1 MRTLATPLAGRPP
14 AATQTARKLACAT
27 PATPSAIV
35 ARRGHTPVSLEGLTM
50 RVARKTPAAKK
61 ASETVT
67 LTTLGPPAPAVTS
80 PRNTK
85 FPVMKAVK
93 TFPRPRKLMAS
104 TAPDETVNAISNRLR
119 TLRSVVCPPVV
130 AKTLHLTL
138 LSDDNGLLFGEGSDR
153 LLIEVQVRTHELR
166 WCERYPL
173 VEREVG
179 EMVAAEHLQEA
190 QRLLPRVLDV
200 VAHSEGDVAHVARL
214 VVEGPCLS
222 ARGENGHAPAPADV
236 ILPLVGVGVPV
247 QLAHRARLH
256 LHKRGR
262 DGGRGREVGR
272 VGDPDLPSCRLDRL
286 LGVQAMAVGHGH
298 VTRGRVDR
306 VRGQRAGHLPGE
318 DVARMVDVTRDV
330 AKGGLGDAEVFGQY
344 LGRRMSEPVG
354 DEEGLVLREVAVVE
368 D

>member
-14 AATQTARKLACAT
+14 AATQTARKQACAT

-61 ASETVT
+61 ASETLT

-153 LLIEVQVRTHELR
+153 LLIEVQVRAHELR
-166 WCERYPL
+166 WCERHPL
-173 VEREVG
+173 VER
-179 EMVAAEHLQEA
+179 
-190 QRLLPRVLDV
+190 DV
-200 VAHSEGDVAHVARL
+200 VEDQQELAALLQPLDRVGDASREVPQVADANVVDEVAPLR
-214 VVEGPCLS
+214 VNGGDTSVSGEHEGPL
-222 ARGENGHAPAPADV
+222 G
-236 ILPLVGVGVPV
+236 LLVPV
-247 QLAHRARLH
+247 QLADPPGLQAHVHPGHLCSDGQLAHRHLARPAAREQAVPGGGEGKLEVGD
-256 LHKRGR
+256 RPGV
-262 DGGRGREVGR
+262 GVGRGQQVG
-272 VGDPDLPSCRLDRL
+272 
-286 LGVQAMAVGHGH
+286 
-298 VTRGRVDR
+298 
-306 VRGQRAGHLPGE
+306 
-318 DVARMVDVTRDV
+318 
-330 AKGGLGDAEVFGQY
+330 
-344 LGRRMSEPVG
+344 
-354 DEEGLVLREVAVVE
+354 VLAL
-368 D
+368 